1 MTSQLEV
8 VREKLEAR
16 RRPRPGPPHVIGVVS
31 GRGGVG
37 VSLVSALLAIRSANA
52 GLRTLLVDAEPW
64 MEVQRVWL
72 GQPRG
77 STLDELKGSDMDA
90 ESLVRV
96 VHGQLELLSLGA
108 AETLSRERR
117 SLLRRIPPLFSDR
130 DIVVVDAGSRLEGL
144 ERVFDL
150 RVGSVLVVSGSDAV
164 GLAATHAMI
173 KAVAGKGEVP
183 TAVLF
188 NRLTEAEAASAGSVL
203 TEGAVR
209 FLRREVDIVGSLPD
223 DRALSDPEDPDAL
236 LPERLVSSTLPHL
249 VTGVMTNLLPW
260 RSA

>member
-16 RRPRPGPPHVIGVVS
+16 RRPRPGPPHVIGVLS

-72 GQPRG
+72 GQPPG
-77 STLDELKGSDMDA
+77 ATLDELRGTDTDA
-90 ESLVRV
+90 ESLVRR

-117 SLLRRIPPLFSDR
+117 ALLRRVPPLFTDR

-144 ERVFDL
+144 QRVFDL
-150 RVGSVLVVSGSDAV
+150 KVGSVLIVSGADAV
-164 GLAATHAMI
+164 GLASTHAML
-173 KAVAGKGEVP
+173 KALAGKGDLP
-183 TAVLF
+183 AAVLF
-188 NRLTEAEAASAGSVL
+188 NRLTEAEATSAASVL
-203 TEGAVR
+203 CEGAVR
-209 FLRREVDIVGSLPD
+209 FLRREVHVAGSLPD
-223 DRALSDPEDPDAL
+223 DRSVSSPEDPDAL
-236 LPERLVSSTLPHL
+236 LPEQLVASTLPHL
-249 VTGVMTNLLPW
+249 VTNVMTGLLPW
-260 RSA
+260 KSA

>member
-72 GQPRG
+72 GQPKG
-77 STLDELKGSDMDA
+77 MTLDELKGSDLEA
-90 ESLVRV
+90 EALVRTI
-96 VHGQLELLSLGA
+96 HGPLELLSLGA
-108 AETLSRERR
+108 SETLSRERR
-117 SLLRRIPPLFSDR
+117 SLLRRVPPLFTER
-130 DIVVVDAGSRLEGL
+130 DVVVIDAGSRLEGL
-144 ERVFDL
+144 QRVFDL
-150 RVGSVLVVSGSDAV
+150 KVGSVLIVSGADAV
-164 GLAATHAMI
+164 GLASTHAML
-173 KAVAGKGEVP
+173 KALAGKGDLSA
-183 TAVLF
+183 AVLF

-203 TEGAVR
+203 SEGALR
-209 FLRREVDIVGSLPD
+209 FLRREIDVVGSLPE

-236 LPERLVSSTLPHL
+236 LPERLVASTLPHL
-249 VTGVMTNLLPW
+249 VTSVMTRLLPW